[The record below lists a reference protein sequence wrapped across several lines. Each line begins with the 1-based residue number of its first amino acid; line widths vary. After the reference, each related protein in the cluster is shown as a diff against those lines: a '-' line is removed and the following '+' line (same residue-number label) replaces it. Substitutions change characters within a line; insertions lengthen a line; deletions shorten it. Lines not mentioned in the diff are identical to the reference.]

1 MYSATLESAALVQIH
16 PTVAHLCRARS
27 RRNRQ
32 SRRVLPPVVSRST
45 NPLVTLVRL
54 LAPSNVVL
62 NRHTAVS
69 CAAPQPLLPL
79 RRRAPNGAR
88 MLAIARAR
96 EADHP
101 SERNWLAQFH
111 ARHPAPRRTAVTCR
125 AVSCWPCRAE
135 PEPEPNP
142 SRATP
147 APSRRGAPLSSH
159 LMSCQLS
166 SSATRLTTGTSS
178 PGASE

>member
-125 AVSCWPCRAE
+125 VVLAVSSRAGAGAE
-135 PEPEPNP
+135 PEPRDA
-142 SRATP
+142 RAV
-147 APSRRGAPLSSH
+147 AARSAAFLSSH
-159 LMSCQLS
+159 VMSTVVVCHAFDNRHLFS
-166 SSATRLTTGTSS
+166 GR
-178 PGASE
+178 E

>member
-27 RRNRQ
+27 RRSRQ
-32 SRRVLPPVVSRST
+32 SRRVPSSGRVAPGQSARGAPAAVGLPRTSFSIVATP
-45 NPLVTLVRL
+45 RL
-54 LAPSNVVL
+54 A
-62 NRHTAVS
+62 
-69 CAAPQPLLPL
+69 
-79 RRRAPNGAR
+79 RRAAASSTPPASRVEWSAHAR
-88 MLAIARAR
+88 DPQ
-96 EADHP
+96 ADHP

-125 AVSCWPCRAE
+125 AVSCWPARR
-135 PEPEPNP
+135 P
-142 SRATP
+142 R
-147 APSRRGAPLSSH
+147 RRGAERRFP